1 MTLWNNQ
8 KNAHRV
14 FIQTAAV
21 WLQLSWACQRK
32 RISELAALDGW
43 FPSLL
48 LVWVVSHILHDCFQT
63 QPGLL
68 CSGDNLGSWKEEPIA
83 TRVSQLEGKWEFDA
97 IIIAPVNAAS
107 TGLVWKRKG
116 EKTEDE
122 QRIDLSSAFIPLIPV
137 RGKYEVSMGEL
148 SSKVTL
154 QKELCSQDE
163 VTTATLLTD
172 SRANAP
178 HCVGGAIQGPDGIGS
193 SFPYGVL
200 QREG

>member
-1 MTLWNNQ
+1 MTLWNTQ

-21 WLQLSWACQRK
+21 WLQLSWARQRK

-83 TRVSQLEGKWEFDA
+83 TRVSQLEGKWVFDA

-107 TGLVWKRKG
+107 AGLVWKRKG

-122 QRIDLSSAFIPLIPV
+122 QRIDLSSAFIHLYLC
-137 RGKYEVSMGEL
+137 GASMRFPWENSAPKSL
-148 SSKVTL
+148 SRRSSAPRMRSQQQHYL
-154 QKELCSQDE
+154 QIVEQMLPT
-163 VTTATLLTD
+163 V
-172 SRANAP
+172 
-178 HCVGGAIQGPDGIGS
+178 
-193 SFPYGVL
+193 
-200 QREG
+200 